1 MESSNNKN
9 VIYNFFKRLSSA
21 NAEDQEFKKCVVKY
35 FFSTLAFIV
44 VCIILFGILK
54 NPSSS
59 NYNIQKY
66 FFLYMFPLLMIFAI
80 ILNLAKNSNN
90 RTPFLEMLG
99 IGIVVVCA
107 VYYYAISTTSYE
119 LTDTVSN
126 SLFGIAILL
135 IGLAIVY
142 NVLIGYMSRLR
153 GWPGFIA
160 QLIFYL
166 PCVLYDAW
174 LALLEQFKL
183 TPFAIYALIVVEI
196 ILIVMYIYLPSITK
210 YVTGTENSL
219 LLVKNVIPLN
229 QGQKTVATSQMLKM
243 QPTDEQKQMG
253 ITQPFASRN
262 YCISFWLYINN
273 QDPANYSYSRES
285 QILNYGYLDKDGL
298 YQVKPLVTYYGGGN
312 TTDQPMERNK
322 LIFYFVNYKDIRLE
336 DELKSVLPV
345 VQNKISAIKSKI
357 EDYDTLLAN
366 KKLSETEKEE
376 MQDEINL
383 LNSQLTTMS
392 NKVSK
397 DELNNKITS
406 LKNTISTGELSQS
419 QIKDL
424 NKSKE
429 QAEATLQL
437 LEIYE
442 DGSEEELL
450 FLDDQTYENAKY
462 TFYPVTVPTQA
473 WNQIVLNYND
483 NTVDLFINGDLERT
497 FYLAGSD
504 VPPKEYGGFGHPETF
519 LPKYSDLD
527 TITVGDK
534 NGLDGGICNVV
545 YYKTP
550 LSAEQ
555 IAFTY
560 NSMVGKNPP
569 IPREEQ
575 DKTLTNSQ

>member
-90 RTPFLEMLG
+90 RTPFLEILG

-126 SLFGIAILL
+126 TLFGIAILL

-196 ILIVMYIYLPSITK
+196 ILIVMYIYLPSITQ

-253 ITQPFASRN
+253 ITRPFASRN

-336 DELKSVLPV
+336 DELKSYLPV

-357 EDYDTLLAN
+357 EDYDILLAN
-366 KKLSETEKEE
+366 KKLSELEKED
-376 MQDEINL
+376 MQNDIKS

-392 NKVSK
+392 NKVLK
-397 DELNNKITS
+397 EELNNKITS
-406 LKNTISTGELSQS
+406 LKNTIRTGKLSQS
-419 QIKDL
+419 QINDL
-424 NKSKE
+424 KKSKE

-437 LEIYE
+437 LEMYE
-442 DGSEEELL
+442 DGSEEELS
-450 FLDDQTYENAKY
+450 FLDNQTYENAKY

-473 WNQIVLNYND
+473 WNQVVLNYND

-497 FYLAGSD
+497 FYLAGGD
-504 VPPKEYGGFGHPETF
+504 IPPKEYEAPGNPETF